1 MANQDKSKNKEG
13 KATYPERQ
21 FYFPAQIVE
30 TFIVKGESHSAR
42 PLNRQ
47 FILSILAGAFVT
59 FGSILSVLI
68 ALGVETTGIHNLLA
82 GAGFVTGYA
91 IVFISGAILFTEVN
105 VLLPSYILQRKFWI
119 PKQLM
124 KFWIVCYLGNII
136 GALMVGLLVVL
147 SGSLSPEFYTELNV
161 YIEHK
166 MKFLSDGT
174 KGWFQILLSGI
185 IANWLIGMAAFL
197 ATAARDLTGKVLA
210 TALPVI
216 IFVAGNFQHSVANM
230 GYFGTAIFHSAEY
243 TWVEF
248 LLFNL
253 VPASIGNL
261 IGGGVLVALTF
272 TYAYKEEINE
282 EHFPREEA

>member
-1 MANQDKSKNKEG
+1 MANSNKKDKQVK
-13 KATYPERQ
+13 YPERQ

-30 TFIVKGESHSAR
+30 TFIAKGESHSDR

-59 FGSILSVLI
+59 FGAIFSVLI
-68 ALGVETTGIHNLLA
+68 AMGVETEGLSNLLS
-82 GAGFVTGYA
+82 GIGFVTGYA

-105 VLLPSYILQRKFWI
+105 VLLPTYILQRRFWV
-119 PKQLM
+119 PKNIM
-124 KFWIVCYLGNII
+124 KFWIVCYFGNLL
-136 GALMVGLLVVL
+136 GALLVGALVVA
-147 SGSLSPEFYTELNV
+147 SGSLSPEFYSELAT
-161 YIEHK
+161 YTEHK
-166 MKFLSDGT
+166 MKFLSHGT
-174 KGWFQILLSGI
+174 VGWFQILLSGI

-210 TALPVI
+210 TTLPVI

-230 GYFGTAIFHSAEY
+230 GYFSTSFIHGSEY
-243 TWVEF
+243 SWMEF
-248 LLFNL
+248 LFFNL

-272 TYAYKEEINE
+272 TYAFKEEINE
-282 EHFPREEA
+282 DRLPKEEAE